1 MSEKYFQ
8 LDGRCATNLTKHK
21 VYSKSR
27 KYFELD
33 KDRVKNIS
41 IDKIYDNYKKFL
53 NIDPKLSNER
63 FGKEISEIKQK
74 LQNNQDHKN
83 ILNGISIPF
92 ILPKNDQDD
101 IGENLQ
107 KIYLPALKK
116 AFSDVFS
123 NYEFINHCKQDLK
136 NKIKLWNNTRNEKI
150 LKKLKSE
157 DVVGLLFPCLNE
169 FSFPAAIETLNNLP
183 DCFLLAGAYEVIAS
197 LIGYP
202 ALLRRDKGYPPLL
215 WFSSLRN
222 SENSNISYHLEPY
235 GYNLTFNKRA
245 HLNLAAE
252 YWWHS
257 LVVVKQK

>member
-83 ILNGISIPF
+83 IL
-92 ILPKNDQDD
+92 K
-101 IGENLQ
+101 
-107 KIYLPALKK
+107 
-116 AFSDVFS
+116 
-123 NYEFINHCKQDLK
+123 
-136 NKIKLWNNTRNEKI
+136 
-150 LKKLKSE
+150 
-157 DVVGLLFPCLNE
+157 PCL
-169 FSFPAAIETLNNLP
+169 
-183 DCFLLAGAYEVIAS
+183 
-197 LIGYP
+197 
-202 ALLRRDKGYPPLL
+202 
-215 WFSSLRN
+215 
-222 SENSNISYHLEPY
+222 
-235 GYNLTFNKRA
+235 
-245 HLNLAAE
+245 
-252 YWWHS
+252 
-257 LVVVKQK
+257 